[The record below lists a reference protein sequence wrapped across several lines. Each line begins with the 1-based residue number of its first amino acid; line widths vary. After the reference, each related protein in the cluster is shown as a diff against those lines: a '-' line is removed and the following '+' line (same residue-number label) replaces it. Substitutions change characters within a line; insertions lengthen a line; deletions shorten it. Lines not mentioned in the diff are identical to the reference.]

1 MKPCWIN
8 FGCAALVA
16 GVAAT
21 TPVVGIASATPG
33 SGISATILAHGRI
46 DDFKVEAYYRDLYAE
61 VEGHRGTQGP
71 ADLVIQEI
79 VFAPGGTTGWHS
91 YGGFALATIFSG
103 TLTLYDEEAPCTGE
117 EFPAGTSFMDPGFGH
132 VHMAQ
137 NNGDTPVTARVLYVL
152 PAGAPVRVDEPA
164 PPDPNDC

>member
-1 MKPCWIN
+1 MKPFWIK
-8 FGCAALVA
+8 FGLAALVA

-21 TPVVGIASATPG
+21 TLVVGIATATPG

-46 DDFKVEAYYRDLYAE
+46 NDFKAEVYYRDFYAE
-61 VEGHRGTQGP
+61 VEGGRGAQGP
-71 ADLVIQEI
+71 ADLVMQEI

-91 YGGFALATIFSG
+91 HGGFALATIVSG

-132 VHMAQ
+132 VHMAK
-137 NNGDTPVTARVLYVL
+137 NNVDTPVT
-152 PAGAPVRVDEPA
+152 VRVDEPA
-164 PPDPNDC
+164 PPGADAC